1 MSGHDQERETGLEQ
15 PLARW
20 MVDEAPSHARPG
32 LLGEVLD
39 QTRAAR
45 QLGRHAWWPGVAG
58 PRTGLPRFMTA
69 ALVTGLV
76 VVIGF
81 GAVLIGGRLADQGAG
96 TGVPSAVPASPPM
109 ASPEA
114 SPRPASAGALDP
126 SVPYSF
132 DLPVPF
138 TFRVPAGWAYGY
150 TGPNGST
157 IGNDRQTAFLGWFVT
172 DNLYRDPCHWQK
184 GLLEPPLGPGVND
197 LVGALGKLPGFVITG
212 PTPTSIGGLPAQS
225 LTVVPQVRDTACDG
239 GQIKVWSWTPT
250 GGEAPLSGGTTTV
263 GVVNVGGT
271 RLIVTSWTS
280 LSDLAATTS
289 DVAAIVR
296 SIQFR

>member
-1 MSGHDQERETGLEQ
+1 MSGHDKAPEKGLEQ
-15 PLARW
+15 QLARW
-20 MVDEAPSHARPG
+20 MVHEAPSHARPG
-32 LLGEVLD
+32 LLREVLD
-39 QTRAAR
+39 QTRATR
-45 QLGRHAWWPGVAG
+45 QLDRHAWWPGVAW
-58 PRTGLPRFMTA
+58 PRTGLQRSMTA
-69 ALVTGLV
+69 VLVTGLV

-81 GAVLIGGRLADQGAG
+81 GAVLIGGRLANQGVG

-114 SPRPASAGALDP
+114 SPRPASGGALDP

-132 DLPVPF
+132 DLPVRF
-138 TFRVPAGWAYGY
+138 TFQVPVGWTYGY

-157 IGNDRQTAFLGWFVT
+157 IVNDRQTAFLGWFVT

-184 GLLEPPLGPGVND
+184 GVLEPPVGPSVND
-197 LVGALGKLPGFVITG
+197 LVGALDKLPGFVITG
-212 PTPTSIGGLPAQS
+212 PTPTSIGGLPAQR
-225 LTVVPQVRDTACDG
+225 LALVPTVRDSDCDG

-250 GGEAPLSGGTTTV
+250 GLEAPLSGGTTTV
-263 GVVNVGGT
+263 SVVNVGGT